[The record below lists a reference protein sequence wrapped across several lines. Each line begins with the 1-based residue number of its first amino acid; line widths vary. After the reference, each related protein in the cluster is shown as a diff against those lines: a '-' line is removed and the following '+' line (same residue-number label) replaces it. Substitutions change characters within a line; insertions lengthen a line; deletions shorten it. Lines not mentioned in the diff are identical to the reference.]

1 MGELCLMSPPSRD
14 TAAQLE
20 HWVFC
25 GFKVGSVVQGV
36 GSEEGREAQ
45 VRQKMRKR
53 QWDCRIETKTK
64 LSTTYSYYC
73 CYNSD
78 ATAKQNQPH

>member
-1 MGELCLMSPPSRD
+1 M
-14 TAAQLE
+14 
-20 HWVFC
+20 
-25 GFKVGSVVQGV
+25 GSVVEGV
-36 GSEEGREAQ
+36 GLEEGRAAQ

-64 LSTTYSYYC
+64 LSTSYSYYC
-73 CYNSD
+73 CYTSD